1 MPGAAQRPGEETDVE
16 PGVVGD
22 DDAPG
27 QVPREQVGH
36 VVEARRPRQVRGDE
50 SVDEG
55 RPHLDIAVGTGP
67 GVDECGPA
75 ALRDAVGPG
84 EHEPDLN
91 NGVGGGGQTGGLQ
104 VDDGVADPAGRPVTA
119 GPGARGDRP
128 ALRVGYAVVDL
139 ETTGLSPATDS
150 IIEIG
155 LVLAGPDG
163 AAQRRWSTLVN
174 PGPGPDG
181 DIEVGPTFVHGLV
194 AADLEGAPRFDDV
207 ADLLARDLAGRV
219 VVAHNARFD
228 VGFLTRALGRS
239 GHLARGARVPRMCT
253 MEWARHFMATPSRR
267 LTACCEAAGVSIGQH
282 HSALDDAEAA
292 AGLLRHYMSVGRLRG
307 EDPVAWARSL
317 SDAEGFGGWSW
328 NEEAA
333 DAQEGRLVPRSGP
346 GVLRR

>member
-1 MPGAAQRPGEETDVE
+1 MAGMPFY
-16 PGVVGD
+16 
-22 DDAPG
+22 
-27 QVPREQVGH
+27 
-36 VVEARRPRQVRGDE
+36 RRPARDRLAPLVR
-50 SVDEG
+50 
-55 RPHLDIAVGTGP
+55 
-67 GVDECGPA
+67 PA
-75 ALRDAVGPG
+75 ALAVG
-84 EHEPDLN
+84 
-91 NGVGGGGQTGGLQ
+91 
-104 VDDGVADPAGRPVTA
+104 R
-119 GPGARGDRP
+119 GPGADAPSTAAPGADASGAPGLDARDPGPGASAPGPGSDPGTRGDRP

-155 LVLAGPDG
+155 LVLTGPDG
-163 AAQRRWSTLVN
+163 VAQRRWSTLVN

-194 AADLEGAPRFDDV
+194 AADLEGAPRLDDV

-267 LTACCEAAGVSIGQH
+267 LTACCEAAGVSIGRH

-292 AGLLRHYMSVGRLRG
+292 AGLLRHYMSVGRRRG
-307 EDPVAWARSL
+307 EEPVAWARSL

-328 NEEAA
+328 DEEAA
-333 DAQEGRLVPRSGP
+333 DAQEGRLVPRTGP

>member
-1 MPGAAQRPGEETDVE
+1 MAGMPFY
-16 PGVVGD
+16 
-22 DDAPG
+22 
-27 QVPREQVGH
+27 
-36 VVEARRPRQVRGDE
+36 RRPARDRLASLVR
-50 SVDEG
+50 
-55 RPHLDIAVGTGP
+55 
-67 GVDECGPA
+67 PA
-75 ALRDAVGPG
+75 ALAVG
-84 EHEPDLN
+84 
-91 NGVGGGGQTGGLQ
+91 
-104 VDDGVADPAGRPVTA
+104 R
-119 GPGARGDRP
+119 GPGADAPSTAAPGADASGAPGLDARDPGPGASAPGPGSDPGTRGDRP

-155 LVLAGPDG
+155 LVLTGPDG
-163 AAQRRWSTLVN
+163 VAQRRWSTLVN

-194 AADLEGAPRFDDV
+194 AADLEGAPRLDDV

-267 LTACCEAAGVSIGQH
+267 LTACCEAAGVSIGRH

-292 AGLLRHYMSVGRLRG
+292 AGLLRHYMSVGRRRG
-307 EDPVAWARSL
+307 EEPVAWARSL
-317 SDAEGFGGWSW
+317 SDAEGFGGWNW
-328 NEEAA
+328 DEEAA
-333 DAQEGRLVPRSGP
+333 DAQEGRLVPRTGP

>member
-1 MPGAAQRPGEETDVE
+1 MAGMPFY
-16 PGVVGD
+16 
-22 DDAPG
+22 
-27 QVPREQVGH
+27 
-36 VVEARRPRQVRGDE
+36 RRPARDRLAPLVR
-50 SVDEG
+50 
-55 RPHLDIAVGTGP
+55 LAALAVG
-67 GVDECGPA
+67 
-75 ALRDAVGPG
+75 R
-84 EHEPDLN
+84 
-91 NGVGGGGQTGGLQ
+91 
-104 VDDGVADPAGRPVTA
+104 
-119 GPGARGDRP
+119 GPGADAPSTAAPGADASGAPGLDARDPGSGAGTPGPGASAPGPGSDPGTRGDRP

-155 LVLAGPDG
+155 LVLTGPDG
-163 AAQRRWSTLVN
+163 VAQRRWSTLVN

-194 AADLEGAPRFDDV
+194 AADLEGAPRLDDV

-267 LTACCEAAGVSIGQH
+267 LTACCEAAGVSIGRH

-292 AGLLRHYMSVGRLRG
+292 AGLLRHYMSVGRRRG
-307 EDPVAWARSL
+307 EEPVAWARSL
-317 SDAEGFGGWSW
+317 SDAEDFGGWNW
-328 NEEAA
+328 DEEAA
-333 DAQEGRLVPRSGP
+333 DAQEGRLVPRTGP